1 MACKVHRIFFFL
13 KQWYIALLRFR
24 EKSSNN
30 GDFIFA
36 KHACCLLICSNSL
49 CVSFRWK
56 FFHGSLSSPVDIL
69 CWDRI
74 PSIPT
79 SRYHSW
85 AGVHVFPE
93 IHSRSFVCIPYKCCK
108 SVFLFNRCITSPK
121 RNVLIWWPDQIIRG
135 NKELRH
141 DVCSSRHIAE
151 RTTKDFKTGMHMI
164 CSKTDK
170 SYRNPACMT
179 YSRT

>member
-13 KQWYIALLRFR
+13 KQWYVALLRFR

-56 FFHGSLSSPVDIL
+56 IFHGSLSSPVDIL

-108 SVFLFNRCITSPK
+108 SVFLFNRF
-121 RNVLIWWPDQIIRG
+121 
-135 NKELRH
+135 
-141 DVCSSRHIAE
+141 IAE